1 MPIKKAWQKHL
12 RGLWQGIHGCGQGGK
27 APYPVTGS
35 LRSFQEKN
43 ESANYIVLSR
53 RKICAHCLKIYCIF
67 PFLTELPSILC
78 KGCCFNSPPRMHAP
92 LNYTFSLLRSGKALK
107 DVIDYVKDTTSLS
120 YKIGTVPVF
129 IQTFLT
135 YMYRERI
142 AHHGHAYK
150 SVDSHSFAE
159 APHTTRFREKI
170 LNKMPGLCVAKSGRK
185 VTLTVDNEVG
195 WA

>member
-1 MPIKKAWQKHL
+1 MDACPI
-12 RGLWQGIHGCGQGGK
+12 
-27 APYPVTGS
+27 
-35 LRSFQEKN
+35 
-43 ESANYIVLSR
+43 NY
-53 RKICAHCLKIYCIF
+53 A
-67 PFLTELPSILC
+67 
-78 KGCCFNSPPRMHAP
+78 
-92 LNYTFSLLRSGKALK
+92 FSLLRSGKALK
-107 DVIDYVKDTTSLS
+107 DVIDYVKDTTSLG
-120 YKIGTVPVF
+120 YKIGTFPVF
-129 IQTFLT
+129 IQTSLT

-142 AHHGHAYK
+142 VHHDHAYE

>member
-78 KGCCFNSPPRMHAP
+78 KGCCFNSPPPQPSP
-92 LNYTFSLLRSGKALK
+92 LHPTKDACPIKLYLFPSSFRKSIEGCNRICQGHYMTELQDWHCSCIYSNVFNIHVQRANRSSRSCVRISRFSFICWS
-107 DVIDYVKDTTSLS
+107 SS
-120 YKIGTVPVF
+120 YYS
-129 IQTFLT
+129 IQG
-135 YMYRERI
+135 EN
-142 AHHGHAYK
+142 
-150 SVDSHSFAE
+150 S
-159 APHTTRFREKI
+159 
-170 LNKMPGLCVAKSGRK
+170 
-185 VTLTVDNEVG
+185 
-195 WA
+195 